1 MGQLR
6 DRMEQDL
13 ILKGFRPETR
23 RIYLLY
29 GRRLAAFYRRSPEE
43 LGEADIRRFLL
54 HLIQVKHL
62 SHSSYRQVLAALR
75 FLYTVTLKRAWEVE
89 HIPYP
94 KRPPRKLPKVLSSEQ
109 ILAVYKA
116 VRSPKYRA
124 IVMTCY
130 AAGLRISEACQ
141 LRVADIDSQRMMLR
155 VRDGKGGKERYT
167 LLPPRL
173 LHLLR
178 VYWKLYRPT
187 DLLFPGRTRAGHICP
202 DTVRNVL
209 AKAAAAAGLAN
220 CTPHLLRHSFA
231 THLLDQG
238 TDLVV
243 IQALM
248 GHESIRTTTRYLHV
262 STAKIQKTQSP
273 LERLPA
279 LEHEEA

>member
-13 ILKGFRPETR
+13 ILKGLQSATR
-23 RIYLLY
+23 RNYLLY
-29 GRRLAAFYRRSPEE
+29 GRKLAAFYRRSPEE
-43 LGEADIRRFLL
+43 LGEAEIRRFLM
-54 HLIQVKHL
+54 HLIQVDRV
-62 SHSSYRQVLAALR
+62 SYATYRQVLAAVR
-75 FLYTVTLKRAWEVE
+75 FLYTVTLGRVWEVE
-89 HIPYP
+89 HIPFP
-94 KRPPRKLPKVLSSEQ
+94 KRPGRKLPQVLSGEQ
-109 ILAVYKA
+109 ILALFKA
-116 VRSPKYRA
+116 LRSPKYRA

-141 LRVADIDSQRMMLR
+141 LRVADIDSKRMVLR
-155 VRDGKGGKERYT
+155 VRHGKGDKERYT

-178 VYWKLYRPT
+178 VYWKLHRPA
-187 DLLFPGRTRAGHICP
+187 DWLFPGRTPAGHIHQ
-202 DTVRNVL
+202 DTVRQVL
-209 AKAAAAAGLAN
+209 AKAAAAAGLGKCA
-220 CTPHLLRHSFA
+220 PHMLRHSFA

-243 IQALM
+243 IQALL
-248 GHESIRTTTRYLHV
+248 GHESIRTTTLYAHV

>member
-13 ILKGFRPETR
+13 ILKGFRPTTR
-23 RIYLLY
+23 RNYLLY

-43 LGEADIRRFLL
+43 LGEADIRGFLL
-54 HLIQVKHL
+54 HLVQVDGVAP
-62 SHSSYRQVLAALR
+62 STYRQVLAALR
-75 FLYTVTLKRAWEVE
+75 FLYTVTLGRAWEVE
-89 HIPYP
+89 RIPFP
-94 KRPPRKLPKVLSSEQ
+94 KRPGRKLPHVLSGEQ
-109 ILAVYKA
+109 ILALFKA
-116 VRSPKYRA
+116 LRSPKYRA

-141 LRVADIDSQRMMLR
+141 LRVADIDSQRMVLR
-155 VRDGKGGKERYT
+155 VRGKGDKERYT

-173 LHLLR
+173 LQVLR

-187 DLLFPGRTRAGHICP
+187 DLLFAGRTPAGHICP
-202 DTVRNVL
+202 DTVRQVL
-209 AKAAAAAGLAN
+209 AKAAAAAGLAK
-220 CTPHLLRHSFA
+220 CTPHSLRHSFA

-243 IQALM
+243 IQALL
-248 GHESIRTTTRYLHV
+248 GHQSIRTTTLYTHV

-279 LEHEEA
+279 LDHEEA

>member
-13 ILKGFRPETR
+13 ILKGFRPTTR
-23 RIYLLY
+23 RNYLLY

-43 LGEADIRRFLL
+43 LGEADIRAFLL
-54 HLIQVKHL
+54 HLVQVDGVAP
-62 SHSSYRQVLAALR
+62 STYRQVLAALR
-75 FLYTVTLKRAWEVE
+75 FLYTVTLGRAWEVE
-89 HIPYP
+89 RIPFP
-94 KRPPRKLPKVLSSEQ
+94 KRPGRKLPHVLSGEQ
-109 ILAVYKA
+109 ILALFKA
-116 VRSPKYRA
+116 LRSPKYRA

-141 LRVADIDSQRMMLR
+141 LRVADIDSQRMVLR
-155 VRDGKGGKERYT
+155 VRGKGDKERYT

-173 LHLLR
+173 LQVLR
-178 VYWKLYRPT
+178 FYWKLYRPT
-187 DLLFPGRTRAGHICP
+187 DLLFAGRTPAGHICP
-202 DTVRNVL
+202 DTVRQVL
-209 AKAAAAAGLAN
+209 AKAAAAAGLAK
-220 CTPHLLRHSFA
+220 CTPHSLRHSFA

-243 IQALM
+243 IQALL
-248 GHESIRTTTRYLHV
+248 GHQSIRTTTLYTHV

-279 LEHEEA
+279 LDHEEA